1 MSAPPS
7 GSVSEEREFDHF
19 KRSSR
24 VSSHNIHWQPVIPPR
39 YISEKGLSTLK
50 QYKYRSGL
58 SGFLDRVIMTP
69 FWELCVTAVPSWVAP
84 NLLTIVSLLCAS
96 LAYLLLAVYTPNIQG
111 APPSLVFFVAAVL
124 MFLYQ
129 TLDAID
135 GKQARRTGS
144 SSPLGQLFDHG
155 CDAVCAVFHGLFL
168 AAAINAG
175 ATVLSLLALYFAIVP
190 FFISNWEESATG
202 FMRFG
207 VLGVTEAQFTSM
219 GVLVATGIVGSQLW
233 EWQLL
238 GWFTMKHLFVLVGMG
253 GLLFQCATSAVAV
266 IKHLSTS
273 REVTAFDRRQ
283 ATVSFAQFVVYL
295 VFSTTFI
302 LAPSS
307 PYTAHPTLCLW
318 LVGLLFA
325 YQASRLIICHV
336 TLDIYPLCFA
346 VLYPLP
352 VLTAAVLWRWY
363 HDDDQLPV
371 HWVALYVLYAVVLY
385 AHFIY
390 VSINQ
395 DHSLPWHPHIS
406 HQAAH
411 HPKHQRSS
419 CRAAVMYCFTNYT
432 VSDELLGCLK
442 IEDLREQ
449 PRC

>member
-1 MSAPPS
+1 MSASSSSINGAPS
-7 GSVSEEREFDHF
+7 GSQPLQERDFDNF
-19 KRSSR
+19 KKSSR
-24 VSSHNIHWQPVIPPR
+24 LSSHNIHWQPPIPPT
-39 YISEKGLSTLK
+39 YITQDGLSTLK

-84 NLLTIVSLLCAS
+84 NLLTVISLFSAS
-96 LAYLLLAVYTPNIQG
+96 LAYLLLALYTPGLQG
-111 APPSLVFFVAAVL
+111 QPPSWSFFVAALL
-124 MFLYQ
+124 MFCYQ

-168 AAAINAG
+168 AATINAG
-175 ATVLSLLALYFAIVP
+175 PTLLALLALYFAIVP

-219 GVLVATGIVGSQLW
+219 GVLVATGILSPQLW
-233 EWQLL
+233 EWHVL
-238 GWFTMKHLFVLVGMG
+238 GWFTMKHLFVLIGMG
-253 GLLFQCATSAVAV
+253 GVVFQTATSAIAV
-266 IKHLSTS
+266 IQHLT
-273 REVTAFDRRQ
+273 TDPKATDFDRRQ
-283 ATVSFAQFVVYL
+283 AVISITQFSVYL
-295 VFSTTFI
+295 LLASVFI

-307 PYTAHPTLCLW
+307 PYSAHPTLCLW

-336 TLDIYPLCFA
+336 TLDAYPVCFA

-352 VLTAAVLWRWY
+352 LLVGWVGWLWLSGSGGGVVMGLEWVWVYVVYVLV
-363 HDDDQLPV
+363 
-371 HWVALYVLYAVVLY
+371 LYV
-385 AHFIY
+385 HFIY

-395 DHSLPWHPHIS
+395 ITHFLGIH
-406 HQAAH
+406 
-411 HPKHQRSS
+411 
-419 CRAAVMYCFTNYT
+419 CFTI
-432 VSDELLGCLK
+432 K
-442 IEDLREQ
+442 
-449 PRC
+449 PRIIQSTSGPVADPQ